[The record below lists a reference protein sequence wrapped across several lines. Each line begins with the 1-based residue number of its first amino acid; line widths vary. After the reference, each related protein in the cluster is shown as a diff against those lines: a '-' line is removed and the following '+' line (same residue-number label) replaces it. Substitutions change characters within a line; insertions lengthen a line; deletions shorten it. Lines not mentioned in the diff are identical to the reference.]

1 MTTTLSRETPPLTMI
16 DLTIFFRQKLKRD
29 LNSSLK
35 KKTNAAQKN
44 MFQKKKKHK
53 VSAEGPEKHRVLVLQ
68 EERSL
73 EF

>member
-1 MTTTLSRETPPLTMI
+1 M
-16 DLTIFFRQKLKRD
+16 F
-29 LNSSLK
+29 
-35 KKTNAAQKN
+35 KN
-44 MFQKKKKHK
+44 KNKNKQK